1 MKTLPIPAQFY
12 IVTLF
17 GLATAA
23 GVGSAFII
31 LPRPDYVLATLVIA
45 GLIAILDMYP
55 IIMGPIVDQNHTEII
70 ISTSIKVAAIL
81 LFNPAVTIFATL
93 LGSTISELRHN
104 RPYFKKLFNVA
115 SHTTTY
121 TVIPFVYWLVQGT
134 GTGIVDTPRNFAA
147 LGALAVTDLV
157 FNSLAVSMVVA
168 LATRTSLSYVWS
180 QNFKPVIL
188 HDLSMVPIGAFIALL
203 WKVSPW
209 AALFAVVPMWLARYS
224 YDMVRR
230 LERQTLQALM
240 VMARMLDE
248 RDEHTH
254 HHCELV
260 AQHAEEIALALD
272 LILGEVETVKRA
284 AYLHD
289 IGKIA
294 MSNEILF
301 KPDSLTPAE
310 REQAKKHAPLGA
322 ELLSQF
328 PVFQRGATYV
338 RHHHERWDG
347 GGYPDGLAG
356 ESIPLGARIVAV
368 SDSYQAMIEDRPYR
382 KAFPESVALAEMH
395 DKAGT
400 QFDPRVVK
408 ALFTAKHHP
417 YPPTPKPA
425 PEIAIPLVQ
434 PAERMTQ
441 SVPETSPVAL
451 SQAKA

>member
-1 MKTLPIPAQFY
+1 MHILPKPAQYY
-12 IVTLF
+12 IIILCA
-17 GLATAA
+17 LATVA
-23 GVGSAFII
+23 GAGSLLVVAT
-31 LPRPDYVLATLVIA
+31 RPEYLLASIVI
-45 GLIAILDMYP
+45 GCLIAVLDMYP
-55 IIMGPIVDQNHTEII
+55 IVGQPIVGKHQIETIV
-70 ISTSIKVAAIL
+70 STAVKVAAIL
-81 LFNPAVTIFATL
+81 LFEPSVGIVATII
-93 LGSTISELRHN
+93 GSIISEMRFD
-104 RPYFKKLFNVA
+104 RPYYKKLFNI
-115 SHTTTY
+115 SSITLTY
-121 TVIPFVYWLVQGT
+121 TVIPFVYWLIQDNN
-134 GTGIVDTPRNFAA
+134 TGIVDSPRNFLA
-147 LGALAVTDLV
+147 LGGLAFTDLII
-157 FNSLAVSMVVA
+157 NSLTVSMVVA
-168 LATRTSLSYVWS
+168 LVTKGSLSYIWS
-180 QNFKPVIL
+180 QNSKPMIL
-188 HDLSMVPIGAFIALL
+188 HDLSMVPLGAFIAIL
-203 WKVSPW
+203 WRVSPW
-209 AALFAVVPMWLARYS
+209 AVLFAVVPMALARYS
-224 YDMVRR
+224 YEMVRT
-230 LERQTLQALM
+230 LQRQTLSALM

-260 AQHAEEIALALD
+260 SLHAEEIAKALD
-272 LILGEVETVKRA
+272 LGQGEIETVKKS

-301 KPDSLTPAE
+301 KPESLTPAE
-310 REQAKKHAPLGA
+310 REQAKKHAALGA

-382 KAFPESVALAEMH
+382 KAFPESVALAEMF

-408 ALFTAKHHP
+408 ALFEAKRHP
-417 YPPTPKPA
+417 YPPTPRPVL
-425 PEIAIPLVQ
+425 EVAIPLVQ
-434 PAERMTQ
+434 PADRITQ
-441 SVPETSPVAL
+441 SVPDASPLGL